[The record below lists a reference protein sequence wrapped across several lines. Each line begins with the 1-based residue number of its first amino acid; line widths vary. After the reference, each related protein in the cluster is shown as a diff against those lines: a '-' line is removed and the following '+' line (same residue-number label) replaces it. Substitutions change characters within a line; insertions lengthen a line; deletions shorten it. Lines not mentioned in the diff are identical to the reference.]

1 MSNKSKLYGA
11 VVTATLLIL
20 MYFALVGLAISMAQE
35 QAGKAVTFT
44 HAVFAELGT
53 ATW

>member
-1 MSNKSKLYGA
+1 MSNKRKVYRAA
-11 VVTATLLIL
+11 VTVTLLIL
-20 MYFALVGLAISMAQE
+20 IYFALAGLAISMSQE

>member
-1 MSNKSKLYGA
+1 MSNKRKVYGA
-11 VVTATLLIL
+11 VVTATLLTVI
-20 MYFALVGLAISMAQE
+20 YFTLAGLAISMEQE

>member
-1 MSNKSKLYGA
+1 MIYGA
-11 VVTATLLIL
+11 VVTATLLTVI
-20 MYFALVGLAISMAQE
+20 YFTLAGLAISMAQE
-35 QAGKAVTFT
+35 QTGKPMVLT